1 MKISLVTGKSF
12 GRMFVR
18 IAIDSS
24 DNGGLLVRL
33 HVYQAVV
40 LLGWI
45 SAPAFSQTLDRSSQS
60 EAAEPQQRSP
70 NQRGDDGNR
79 WDPLTLANVSPAEK
93 DADGILVHSVESPFQ
108 KGRTEIRVLLPSK
121 VAASERLPTV
131 YVLPVE
137 RGRETRYGDGL
148 VEIQRR
154 GLADKHRAVFVG
166 PTFSAL
172 PWYADHPSQ
181 SDIRQ
186 ESYFLQVVVPFV
198 EANYPVLPRRE
209 DRLLLGFSKSGWGAW
224 SLLLRHPDHFGRA
237 AAWDAPLM
245 MAEPGRYGSGEIFG
259 TPDNFDRYRI
269 AVLLRS
275 QAESLRSDES
285 GPAGRLV
292 LTGYG
297 NFRDEHL
304 QMHDLLDELRI
315 PHLYR
320 DGPERKHDW
329 HSGWVSESVELLFAG
344 RHSKATPSTRP

>member
-1 MKISLVTGKSF
+1 M
-12 GRMFVR
+12 
-18 IAIDSS
+18 
-24 DNGGLLVRL
+24 
-33 HVYQAVV
+33 
-40 LLGWI
+40 
-45 SAPAFSQTLDRSSQS
+45 
-60 EAAEPQQRSP
+60 
-70 NQRGDDGNR
+70 
-79 WDPLTLANVSPAEK
+79 
-93 DADGILVHSVESPFQ
+93 
-108 KGRTEIRVLLPSK
+108 LLPST
-121 VAASERLPTV
+121 VAEGERLPAV

-148 VEIQRR
+148 VEIQRL

-172 PWYADHPSQ
+172 PWYADHSSR

-198 EANYPVLPRRE
+198 EANYPVLPRSE
-209 DRLLLGFSKSGWGAW
+209 DRLLLGFSKSGWGAGLYCFDTRT
-224 SLLLRHPDHFGRA
+224 SFGRA

-269 AVLLRS
+269 IDQLRS

-285 GPAGRLV
+285 DASGRLV

-320 DGPERKHDW
+320 DGPKRKHDW
-329 HSGWVSESVELLFAG
+329 HSGWVSESVELLLAG
-344 RHSKATPSTRP
+344 RHSKATTSTRP